1 MPTPSEPTAREL
13 NPLLTAAAT
22 EVLESMFFMGVMGEL
37 DEVACQDPACLGVK
51 LDFRGQQSGSVG
63 LRASKA
69 TAQTIAAN
77 FLGDDPTEIDVPRS
91 LETLCEL
98 ANMVCGSFL
107 SAYAAADVFDLTHP
121 AIDATL
127 PDEDLLTATRSIE
140 LDEGT
145 LFIWLV
151 LNPRAE
157 PVELEPAA

>member
-1 MPTPSEPTAREL
+1 MPTLSEPTAREL

-22 EVLESMFFMGVMGEL
+22 EVIESMFFMGVMGEL
-37 DEVACQDPACLGVK
+37 DTPACQEPGCLGVQ
-51 LDFRGQQSGSVG
+51 LDFKGPRSGTVG

-77 FLGDDPTEIDVPRS
+77 FLGDEPTEIDVPKS
-91 LETLCEL
+91 LETLGEL

-121 AIDATL
+121 ENNTTL

-140 LDEGT
+140 LDEGA

-151 LNPRAE
+151 LHPFTQAQT
-157 PVELEPAA
+157 LGSAA